1 MLFSKAN
8 ALYLQNSKVTSNAVN
23 DRRKHVDKKQ
33 ARSTRE
39 LAVDALR
46 RWQSSGVTIDAILNP
61 ELERSGLPARDRH
74 LATELV
80 NGTLRMRGTLDYI
93 LESLYHRDFQKMP
106 DALRIILEI
115 SLYQLIYTSRI
126 PDYAAINEAVKLGR
140 KINGEEWTKI
150 INGILRSYLRKK
162 RNIQFPDIDTQPA
175 LHISARYS
183 HPLWLVKR
191 WISLYGMKNTVQLCQ
206 ANNRTPSYG
215 IRVNRLRTDIDGIV
229 NHFKESDV
237 QYRPSKYLSEF
248 LVLEKIPALSNDK
261 LFNDGYYSVQD
272 ESAGLVSRLASPVA
286 GNSVI
291 DLCAAPGGK
300 STHLSELTGDD
311 IDVLAVDKDEKRL
324 HHVRQ
329 SVERLGLKR
338 IRTVCA
344 DAAEYKHAPVDIVL
358 ADVPCSGLG
367 VLAKRSDL
375 RWRRSKSQV
384 DAIRKI
390 QAAIME
396 NAAHLVKKGGVLI
409 YSTCTIDPE
418 ENEKIVEKFL
428 DSHQEFEV
436 ENPAEYVDASLVDGG
451 RYVYTY
457 PHKHQMDGSFCV
469 RMKKS

>member
-1 MLFSKAN
+1 
-8 ALYLQNSKVTSNAVN
+8 
-23 DRRKHVDKKQ
+23 
-33 ARSTRE
+33 
-39 LAVDALR
+39 
-46 RWQSSGVTIDAILNP
+46 
-61 ELERSGLPARDRH
+61 
-74 LATELV
+74 
-80 NGTLRMRGTLDYI
+80 
-93 LESLYHRDFQKMP
+93 
-106 DALRIILEI
+106 
-115 SLYQLIYTSRI
+115 
-126 PDYAAINEAVKLGR
+126 
-140 KINGEEWTKI
+140 
-150 INGILRSYLRKK
+150 
-162 RNIQFPDIDTQPA
+162 
-175 LHISARYS
+175 
-183 HPLWLVKR
+183 
-191 WISLYGMKNTVQLCQ
+191 
-206 ANNRTPSYG
+206 
-215 IRVNRLRTDIDGIV
+215 
-229 NHFKESDV
+229 
-237 QYRPSKYLSEF
+237 
-248 LVLEKIPALSNDK
+248 
-261 LFNDGYYSVQD
+261 
-272 ESAGLVSRLASPVA
+272 
-286 GNSVI
+286 
-291 DLCAAPGGK
+291 
-300 STHLSELTGDD
+300 LSELTGDD
-311 IDVLAVDKDEKRL
+311 INVLAVDKDENRL

>member
-1 MLFSKAN
+1 L
-8 ALYLQNSKVTSNAVN
+8 AVN
-23 DRRKHVDKKQ
+23 VLQ
-33 ARSTRE
+33 
-39 LAVDALR
+39 
-46 RWQSSGVTIDAILNP
+46 RWQSSGVTIDTVLNP
-61 ELERSGLPARDRH
+61 ELERSRLAARDRH
-74 LATELV
+74 LVTELV

-106 DALRIILEI
+106 HTLRIILEI

-126 PDYAAINEAVKLGR
+126 PDYAAIDEAVKLGR

-175 LHISARYS
+175 LHISTRYS

-206 ANNRTPSYG
+206 ANNRTPAYG
-215 IRVNRLRTDIDGIV
+215 VRVNTLRTDTAGLED
-229 NHFKESDV
+229 HFKKNDV
-237 QYRPSKYLSEF
+237 QCRSSKYLPEF
-248 LVLEKIPALSNDK
+248 LVLEKIPTLSKDK
-261 LFNDGYYSVQD
+261 LFNDGFYSVQD
-272 ESAGLVSRLASPVA
+272 ESAGLVSKLAAPVA

-300 STHLSELTGDD
+300 STHLAELTADD
-311 IDVLAVDKDEKRL
+311 IDVLAVDVDENRL
-324 HHVRQ
+324 RYVRE
-329 SVERLGLKR
+329 SAERLGLKR

-344 DAAEYKHAPVDIVL
+344 DATEYNHAPVDIVL

-375 RWRRSKSQV
+375 RWRRSHAQV
-384 DAIRKI
+384 NAIKKI
-390 QAAIME
+390 QTAIIE
-396 NAAHLVKKGGVLI
+396 NAARLVKKGGVLI
-409 YSTCTIDPE
+409 YSTCTIEPE

-428 DSHQEFEV
+428 NDHSQFDV
-436 ENPAEYVDASLVDGG
+436 ENPAEYVDASLVVGE
-451 RYVYTY
+451 RFVYTY

-469 RMKKS
+469 RLKKL